1 MHRPR
6 GDQPP
11 PPQKKTSE
19 VSIFRVT
26 KVTRKC
32 VVGRLSDANPT
43 TSSWA
48 HHVSAV
54 KSTAVFRL
62 SIITL
67 EKKTYPQICADLHKS
82 ICEDTCW
89 ISGSQNTS
97 LKRGAEF
104 RASSV
109 MLYRKNVT
117 SSCSSPSTRS
127 RGQVR

>member
-11 PPQKKTSE
+11 PKKKTSE

-26 KVTRKC
+26 KVTRRG
-32 VVGRLSDANPT
+32 VVGHLSDANPT

-48 HHVSAV
+48 HHASAS
-54 KSTAVFRL
+54 KSAAVFRL

-67 EKKTYPQICADLHKS
+67 EKKKTYPQICAYPHKS

-97 LKRGAEF
+97 LKRGAGF

-117 SSCSSPSTRS
+117 SSYSSLATRS
-127 RGQVR
+127 RGQDR